1 MKWLYCLFCLGVM
14 PHYRGMCHSCGS
26 FNGEQNN
33 ELQKMDETVET
44 HAKKSIQRRDET
56 LSEVEHSD

>member
-26 FNGEQNN
+26 NNGEKNN
-33 ELQKMDETVET
+33 ELEKTVEST
-44 HAKKSIQRRDET
+44 TANGAEQD
-56 LSEVEHSD
+56 SEVVPEVGDAG